1 MMYIIIILFAI
12 MLLLLLLLL
21 LNCKTNIDANAFT
34 NNKGRNV
41 VLIGDSML
49 NNSNYVYQGESV
61 PDLLSNQLVG
71 NTVYNFAKDGATISD
86 CYAQLDQISFDSNTN
101 ITIFLSCGGNNI
113 LNSRGQELNVT
124 NLFNEYS
131 QLIKSIKVRLPNADL
146 YVLNLYMPTGGH
158 HTTYKPVIDQ
168 WNQLIQDNA
177 STLEYSIL
185 KTDDL
190 LTSNEDFIYGVEPSF
205 KGGKKLVSKMVS
217 IV

>member
-12 MLLLLLLLL
+12 MILLLLLL
-21 LNCKTNIDANAFT
+21 LNCKTNIDVNAFT

-71 NTVYNFAKDGATISD
+71 NIVYNFAKDGATISD

-158 HTTYKPVIDQ
+158 HTTYKSVIDQ
-168 WNQLIQDNA
+168 WNQLIEDNA

-190 LTSNEDFIYGVEPSF
+190 LVSNEDFIYGVEPSF